1 MKNKETV
8 IGKNHSTKSPIWMKQ
23 QSGKLQAVEVR
34 QKYVANYY
42 AATPD
47 CFV

>member
-1 MKNKETV
+1 MKNKETF

-23 QSGKLQAVEVR
+23 QSKLQAVEVR

-42 AATPD
+42 AATPN